1 MTPVLNPIP
10 EPEKFDEKCRKP
22 GDLWLKANPTAER
35 PRDLWSPFR
44 HALADGFDDRCGYAA
59 MYIPSGTV
67 DHGISFN
74 EDPLLA
80 YEWSNYRFIDGWIN
94 SSKSKQVAADL
105 LDPFEVQ
112 EGWFEI
118 SLPSLQLVLTDA
130 VPAEFRARAE
140 NTLKKL
146 PLRDDERILRPR
158 RKWLSLYEK
167 TGNLDML
174 REMAPLIAAA
184 VEKKLA
190 LEAVHAPASGNQ

>member
-22 GDLWLKANPTAER
+22 GEVWLKENPTAER

-67 DHGISFN
+67 DHGVSFN
-74 EDPLLA
+74 EDSSLA

-130 VPAEFRARAE
+130 VPETFKERAE

-167 TGNLDML
+167 NKDIDML

-184 VEKKLA
+184 VEKKQA
-190 LEAVHAPASGNQ
+190 LEAADLPAPEHQ

>member
-1 MTPVLNPIP
+1 
-10 EPEKFDEKCRKP
+10 
-22 GDLWLKANPTAER
+22 
-35 PRDLWSPFR
+35 
-44 HALADGFDDRCGYAA
+44 

-94 SSKSKQVAADL
+94 SSKNKQVAADL

-146 PLRDDERILRPR
+146 PLRNDERILRPR

-167 TGNLDML
+167 TGDLEML

-190 LEAVHAPASGNQ
+190 LEAVYVPAPGNQ